1 MKEVYAYGEIGNE
14 VTALRIADEIRDEKG
29 ILLRVNSYGGDVF
42 EAQAIYNLL
51 RQREVN
57 VKIDGICASA
67 ATLIACAGK
76 KVMIPSNGIYMI
88 HLPETML
95 MGYYNS
101 IDLEKTK
108 SSLDKITDTILEV
121 YNRKTR
127 LSEEK
132 LRRMVSRET
141 WMKANEARSQGFV
154 DEILEEDP
162 EVEDRI
168 ERVKMMVDK
177 KKVKVYMET
186 RENEESLFEKFKN
199 WVRKE
204 RREEEVVEEERERV
218 ETLSRVQTSS
228 IAQQAI
234 INLAKKDGRTLEEI
248 QRELDAISEA
258 ERENDKKKKEEWK
271 AQMEYVFAG
280 IRDYMASNAGSIKSS
295 PQETQDKTDSIK
307 QVLTYAR
314 ELSK

>member
-14 VTALRIADEIRDEKG
+14 VTALGIAEEIRGEKE

-42 EAQAIYNLL
+42 EGQAIYNLL
-51 RQREVN
+51 RQLEVN

-95 MGYYNS
+95 WGYYNT

-108 SSLDKITDTILEV
+108 IRLDKITETIIEV
-121 YNRKTR
+121 YRRKTK
-127 LSEEK
+127 LPEEE
-132 LRRMVSRET
+132 LRDMVTKET
-141 WMKANEARSQGFV
+141 WLRGEEAKSHGFV
-154 DEILEEDP
+154 DEVLEEDP
-162 EVEDRI
+162 KVEDRI
-168 ERVKMMVDK
+168 ERVKMEVNK
-177 KKVKVYMET
+177 KKVKEYMET

-199 WVRKE
+199 WMKKE
-204 RREEEVVEEERERV
+204 DREAAVIEAERERV
-218 ETLSRVQTSS
+218 ERLSKVETTS
-228 IAQQAI
+228 IAQRAI
-234 INLAKKDGRTLEEI
+234 IDLAKKDGRTLEQI
-248 QRELDAISEA
+248 QAELDAISIAERGQEKSKEA
-258 ERENDKKKKEEWK
+258 EWK
-271 AQMEYVFAG
+271 GQMEYVLAG
-280 IRDYMASNAGSIKSS
+280 IRDYMASNAGSVKSS
-295 PQETQDKTDSIK
+295 PEVEKKDETIK